1 MVLLAFRAF
10 RPVLSPPRYLAATQ
24 AHYHQVHYSP
34 YFSLLFFYLLPI
46 SPIVYGTALQRHLL

>member
-24 AHYHQVHYSP
+24 PHYSQA
-34 YFSLLFFYLLPI
+34 YFPLIFYFFLLRI
-46 SPIVYGTALQRHLL
+46 SPIV

>member
-10 RPVLSPPRYLAATQ
+10 RPALSPPRYLAATQ

-46 SPIVYGTALQRHLL
+46 SPIV